1 MISSTPYTDKAV
13 SIGASA
19 QPADDNTCPPEAV
32 SAVTIEIMKNEL
44 KRVEEY
50 VNIQDNTTVIELPK
64 FEFTEAFT
72 TEVSK
77 YDKTKKKKKKTKKT
91 PYDKPKEYKNG
102 MSNFVA
108 FTGHFLPY
116 FEGTTSKQF
125 RNILWDVYKGA
136 INTWFDNH
144 SLSKEKA
151 KELGREKYI
160 AHLRSVAPEFKTAFP
175 NVVSKLQLFDASLTS
190 DEHRSKVLQQHSHEQ
205 AQAHTP
211 CIGAMNASA
220 PTHLC

>member
-1 MISSTPYTDKAV
+1 MISSIPHTDTPVAV
-13 SIGASA
+13 GAST
-19 QPADDNTCPPEAV
+19 QLTDDFISSTEAV

-50 VNIQDNTTVIELPK
+50 VNIQDNNTVIELPK
-64 FEFTEAFT
+64 FEFSEAFT
-72 TEVSK
+72 TEVRK
-77 YDKTKKKKKKTKKT
+77 YGKTQKKQQKSAKKT
-91 PYDKPKEYKNG
+91 PYEYKKG

-108 FTGHFLPY
+108 FTSHFLPY

-136 INTWFDNH
+136 INTWFDNN

-160 AHLRSVAPEFKTAFP
+160 AHLRSVAPEFKSAFP
-175 NVVSKLQLFDASLTS
+175 NVVSKLLLFDASLSS
-190 DEHRSKVLQQHSHEQ
+190 DEHRFRVLQQHSQEQ
-205 AQAHTP
+205 AQAPTTH
-211 CIGAMNASA
+211 CIGALNASI

>member
-1 MISSTPYTDKAV
+1 MISSTPYTDKTV

-19 QPADDNTCPPEAV
+19 QPADDNTGPPEAV

-50 VNIQDNTTVIELPK
+50 VNIQDNATVIELPK

-77 YDKTKKKKKKTKKT
+77 YDKTKKKKKTKKT

-108 FTGHFLPY
+108 FTSHFLPY
-116 FEGTTSKQF
+116 FEGTTSKPF

-151 KELGREKYI
+151 KELGRKKYI
-160 AHLRSVAPEFKTAFP
+160 AHLRSVAPEFKSAFP
-175 NVVSKLQLFDASLTS
+175 NVVSKLQLFDASLTG

-205 AQAHTP
+205 AHSHTP